1 MTLLS
6 TLLQMAPE
14 ATGPYLILGYV
25 AMGAIGL
32 AYVVSL
38 WSRQRNIQQDLTLLR
53 RLLEEDERDR
63 QK

>member
-1 MTLLS
+1 MTLL
-6 TLLQMAPE
+6 TALLQMSPE
-14 ATGPYLILGYV
+14 TTGPFLILGYFV
-25 AMGAIGL
+25 MGLIGL

-38 WSRQRNIQQDLTLLR
+38 WSRQRNIQQDLVLLR